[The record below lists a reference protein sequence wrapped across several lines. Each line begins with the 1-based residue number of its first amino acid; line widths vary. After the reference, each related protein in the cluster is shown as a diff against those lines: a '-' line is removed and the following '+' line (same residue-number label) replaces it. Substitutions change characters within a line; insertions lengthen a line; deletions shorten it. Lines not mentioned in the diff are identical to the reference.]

1 MERDSYRTVKRV
13 LLALGGLFLVAA
25 VVWAIRPRPL
35 AVELAQV
42 ARGPYEQEVVEDGI
56 TRAVDIYTVIAD
68 VEGNLRRV
76 TLKAGDRVL
85 KGQTVAVIDWGPERP
100 QLAPVDGYV
109 LRVQRDSEGPILRG
123 AAIMDVADSH
133 SLEVVADVLTTDAV
147 RVRSGDPVRIEG
159 WGGPKPLQ
167 GRVKLVEP
175 SAFMKVSALGVEEQ
189 RVNVVITIVSPLEE
203 WKGLGDNFRVDA
215 HIVVASVDD
224 ALTVPTGAL
233 FREGDSW
240 EVFAVEGGK
249 ARKRRVEIES
259 RNPVKAVVASGLK
272 AGETVILYP
281 GDKIRE
287 GTRVKGLKSL

>member
-1 MERDSYRTVKRV
+1 MERDPYRTVKRV

-35 AVELAQV
+35 TVELAQV
-42 ARGPYEQEVVEDGI
+42 VRGPYEQEVVEDGI
-56 TRAVDIYTVIAD
+56 TRAVDVYTVIAD

-147 RVRSGDPVRIEG
+147 RIRSGDPVRIEG

-215 HIVVASVDD
+215 HIVVASVAD

-233 FREGDSW
+233 FREGNAW
-240 EVFAVEGGK
+240 TVFTVEGGR

-259 RNPVKAVVASGLK
+259 RNPAKAVVASGLK

-287 GTRVKGLKSL
+287 GTRVKALE